1 MSSVAEQSGSNG
13 SVVYA
18 AFIGEE
24 YTREAERRRDIQAQG
39 RHLITHSVA
48 FITGMG
54 IVLGLIAGSDPTRI
68 SNAGAVTWLV
78 ISLCCAALAMGAGI
92 HLSGNRIYHI
102 VHANTLG
109 RMSTF
114 EEWQVSEHDALFK
127 VATAKKRVIDV
138 NRPILDRRTRLA
150 VVAQY
155 LQVGMLITGA
165 IGIGLL
171 IKALS

>member
-1 MSSVAEQSGSNG
+1 MAEQPGGNG

-24 YTREAERRRDIQAQG
+24 YLREAERRRDIQAQG

-54 IVLGLIAGSDPTRI
+54 IVLGLIAGGEPTRI
-68 SNAGAVTWLV
+68 SDTAAITWLV
-78 ISLCCAALAMGAGI
+78 ISLICAALAMSAGI
-92 HLSGNRIYHI
+92 HLSGNRVYHI
-102 VHANTLG
+102 VHARTLD

-114 EEWQVSEHDALFK
+114 EEWQVSENDALLK
-127 VATAKKRVIDV
+127 VATAKKRVIDA
-138 NRPILDRRTRLA
+138 NRKVLDLRTRVA
-150 VVAQY
+150 VASQYAQI
-155 LQVGMLITGA
+155 GMLVAGA